1 MESAGFL
8 KVHLKVTSGILVV
21 DGVNSAVGPMVSML
35 FVVIADQVLVVFMKR
50 SNAKRKKNGRKLHS
64 FHEPERFH
72 CQPTPYSL
80 QFVDTVIDQCIF

>member
-21 DGVNSAVGPMVSML
+21 DGVNSAVGPTVSTL

-50 SNAKRKKNGRKLHS
+50 SNAKRKKNGNRKLHS
-64 FHEPERFH
+64 FHEPSCGTFTASQLRKLTSV
-72 CQPTPYSL
+72 C
-80 QFVDTVIDQCIF
+80 